1 MEPNPRQRI
10 DMYPSSS
17 CPSRRH
23 SQQKAQTAQRLGQ
36 SRSGNEIAAAVGVK
50 LTHPDKVM
58 YPGTKV
64 TKSTLAAYYAV
75 VAEKM
80 LPHIQDRPLS
90 LVRDT
95 HGDLQQTFFQKHNLP
110 GVPSAIHDGH
120 LEKVS
125 GKESRISWSM
135 TWLG

>member
-1 MEPNPRQRI
+1 
-10 DMYPSSS
+10 
-17 CPSRRH
+17 
-23 SQQKAQTAQRLGQ
+23 
-36 SRSGNEIAAAVGVK
+36 
-50 LTHPDKVM
+50 M

-95 HGDLQQTFFQKHNLP
+95 HGDLQQTFFRSTTCQACP
-110 GVPSAIHDGH
+110 GPSMMATWRRCPVR
-120 LEKVS
+120 KAA
-125 GKESRISWSM
+125 SR
-135 TWLG
+135 GR